1 VRERESAAMGEK
13 DRWTARKQVVP
24 TESFDEEEDIKP
36 LVIESVTFAGLGDAA
51 NPDCTV
57 E

>member
-1 VRERESAAMGEK
+1 MGEK

-24 TESFDEEEDIKP
+24 TGSFDEEEDIKP

>member
-1 VRERESAAMGEK
+1 MGEK